1 MIETLI
7 IDNDKT
13 RLNIPLIYD
22 FLTNE
27 SSWAKGITL
36 STVEKSIKHS
46 LCFGG
51 YINSEQVAFC
61 RVITDYSTFAN
72 LVDVIVFPD
81 HRGKG
86 IAKRLMKKVI
96 EHPELVGIRHFT
108 LATSDAHSL
117 YQQFGFKPLEKP
129 EIFMERHNKDI
140 YKK

>member
-1 MIETLI
+1 MAKLI
-7 IDNDKT
+7 INNDRT
-13 RLNIPLIYD
+13 RLKIPLIYD

-51 YINSEQVAFC
+51 YINSEQVAFR

-81 HRGKG
+81 YRGKG
-86 IAKRLMKKVI
+86 IAKYLMKKVI
-96 EHPELVGIRHFT
+96 EHPELVGIRRFT

-129 EIFMERHNKDI
+129 EIFMERYNKDI